1 MPNWCFRV
9 RSKKL
14 ANQFLSII
22 TIKEFCL
29 RGDNLF
35 ASLVCFPCSAPR
47 PNNSKGMVVMTTLK
61 IVTYP
66 DQLLTRPTKP
76 VENIDQSIQD
86 LIEKMAVT
94 MYEAPGV
101 GLAAIQVGI
110 DKSIVVYDE
119 SPRDGNR
126 DFNVLINPKII
137 RREGEI
143 LSENEG
149 CLSVPDF
156 TATVTRA
163 AQVTV
168 EALDREGKPLTIDA
182 EDLLAIILQ
191 HEIDHLNGILFVDRL
206 SALKRELFK
215 RRVRKQLKR
224 RGVA

>member
-1 MPNWCFRV
+1 
-9 RSKKL
+9 
-14 ANQFLSII
+14 
-22 TIKEFCL
+22 
-29 RGDNLF
+29 
-35 ASLVCFPCSAPR
+35 
-47 PNNSKGMVVMTTLK
+47 MVVMTTLK

-66 DQLLTRPTKP
+66 DQLLSRPSKP
-76 VENIDQSIQD
+76 VDNIDQSIQD

-119 SPRDGNR
+119 SPMDGKR

-143 LSENEG
+143 LTEDEG

-156 TATVTRA
+156 TASVRRSA
-163 AQVTV
+163 RVTV

-182 EDLLAIILQ
+182 EDILAIILQ

>member
-1 MPNWCFRV
+1 
-9 RSKKL
+9 
-14 ANQFLSII
+14 
-22 TIKEFCL
+22 
-29 RGDNLF
+29 
-35 ASLVCFPCSAPR
+35 
-47 PNNSKGMVVMTTLK
+47 MTTLK

-66 DQLLTRPTKP
+66 DQLLSRPSKP
-76 VENIDQSIQD
+76 VDNIDQSIQD

-119 SPRDGNR
+119 SPMDGKR

-143 LSENEG
+143 LTEDEG

-156 TATVTRA
+156 TASVRRSA
-163 AQVTV
+163 RVTV

-182 EDLLAIILQ
+182 EDILAIILQ